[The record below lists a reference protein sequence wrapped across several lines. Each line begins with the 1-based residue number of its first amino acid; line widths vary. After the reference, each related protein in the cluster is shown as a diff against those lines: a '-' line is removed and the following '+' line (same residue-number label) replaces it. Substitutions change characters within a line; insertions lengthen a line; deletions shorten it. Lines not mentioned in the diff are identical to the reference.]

1 MSLAKVSGLVMINI
15 ECDVFYIKM
24 KIAINMQKLE
34 VSEVSNGLYCNSNVN
49 CETENYTANLF
60 FIW

>member
-1 MSLAKVSGLVMINI
+1 MINI
-15 ECDVFYIKM
+15 ECDIFYIKM

-49 CETENYTANLF
+49 CETENYAANLF